1 MWYKVSNRGD
11 SPENKEGKMT
21 SETRTDI
28 TICEDAS
35 CDYLACLIARRDL
48 ATDALRRALPFEQ
61 PAAFVKYV
69 DLARAVRRAEE
80 SEARFMAD
88 LDRMM
93 AERAEVV
100 A

>member
-1 MWYKVSNRGD
+1 MWYKINSG
-11 SPENKEGKMT
+11 ENPRAEEGKMT

-48 ATDALRRALPFEQ
+48 AADALRRSHPTEYAEKF
-61 PAAFVKYV
+61 AAYV
-69 DLARAVRRAEE
+69 ELARGVRRAEE

-88 LDRMM
+88 LDEMM
-93 AERAEVV
+93 AERAEV
-100 A
+100 ATA

>member
-1 MWYKVSNRGD
+1 
-11 SPENKEGKMT
+11 MT

-93 AERAEVV
+93 AERAEV
-100 A
+100 ATA